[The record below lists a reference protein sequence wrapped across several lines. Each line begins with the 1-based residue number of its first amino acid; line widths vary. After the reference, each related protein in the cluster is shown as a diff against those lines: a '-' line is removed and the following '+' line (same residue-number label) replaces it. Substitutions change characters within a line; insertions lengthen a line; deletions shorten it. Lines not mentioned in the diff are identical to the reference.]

1 MRASEVLRAKRLGPK
16 PARTQHSR
24 KGKRGQ
30 KTRRQFWG
38 YTTAMHVLFLTTNTE
53 FLKEGDKEQKF
64 LDGLVSAADVLHV
77 VVWTRRGSGFQ
88 TKKLNDHAWI
98 YPTNSFFGF
107 KALSMMRTARFQVSW
122 QKEFRAHVV
131 YSDDVRASGWAG
143 AWLAFWYDKVWVVN
157 IRTYEWGARA
167 FRQPLSFFGAMPL
180 SLVLPLAHRICIFSD
195 ITRLYLSVT
204 AAHHEDKI
212 IVFPRLYDTES
223 ADKEPLLF
231 DVKQKYPE
239 INFSLLV
246 ATTLGS
252 KKKLSAA
259 LGTLALLRAN
269 PSYQKAGLIV
279 VALGGSKWWWRL
291 RAWIRGLRSWVHFED
306 AQALVSCL
314 KTANIF
320 LYLSGG
326 EENEDAFIRA
336 AAAHT
341 PIIAVD
347 TKITH
352 ALIKDGVNG
361 LVVPDASPATLSAAI
376 MRTNESSQREIF
388 RVNSSLYMTQ
398 MVMASPQEVVA
409 ALQALWD
416 YQEAPPQME
425 VMPNLDPHPLAAP
438 MPTRLDKFKQIWRE
452 MFPKKESHLEVSNR
466 LE

>member
-1 MRASEVLRAKRLGPK
+1 MQAKNQHEHSIAEKGREGKRLAPL
-16 PARTQHSR
+16 
-24 KGKRGQ
+24 
-30 KTRRQFWG
+30 FWG
-38 YTTAMHVLFLTTNTE
+38 YTTVMHVLFLTTNTE
-53 FLKEGDKEQKF
+53 FLKDGGKEQKF
-64 LDGLVSAADVLHV
+64 LDGLMSAADVLHV
-77 VVWTRRGSGFQ
+77 VVWTRRGSGFK
-88 TKKLNDHAWI
+88 TKKLNDHTWI

-107 KALSMMRTARFQVSW
+107 KALSMMRVARFQVLW

-157 IRTYEWGARA
+157 IRAYEWGARA
-167 FRQPLSFFGAMPL
+167 LRRQPLSFFGAMPL

-212 IVFPRLYDTES
+212 IVFPRLYDAEAT
-223 ADKEPLLF
+223 DKEPLLF
-231 DVKQKYPE
+231 DIKQKYPD

-246 ATTLGS
+246 ATALGS
-252 KKKLSAA
+252 KKKVSAA
-259 LGTLALLRAN
+259 FGALALLRTN

-279 VALGGSKWWWRL
+279 VALGGSLWWWRL
-291 RAWIRGLRSWVHFED
+291 RAWLRGLRPWVHFED
-306 AQALVSCL
+306 AAALASCL

-347 TKITH
+347 TNITH

-361 LVVPDASPATLSAAI
+361 IVVPDASPATLAAAI
-376 MRTNESSQREIF
+376 MHTNESSQREIF

-425 VMPNLDPHPLAAP
+425 VMPNLDPRPLAP
-438 MPTRLDKFKQIWRE
+438 PVPTRLEKFKQIWRE
-452 MFPKKESHLEVSNR
+452 MFPKKESRLEVSNR